1 MSLDLYRG
9 VGLALGHDGR
19 VPPRPGQETDGTCGT
34 AALAA
39 RTRRARQAG
48 MTDLPPLG
56 HGGRLTIDLAALRA
70 NWRRLS
76 HEAQCPETAA
86 VIKADAYGCG
96 IAEAGPALWR
106 EGCRTFFV
114 AHLSEGV
121 RARAALPEAA
131 IYVLN
136 GFPPGSAPAYREA
149 DLRPV
154 LGSREEVAEWAAA
167 NRAEGT
173 TRPAA
178 LHVDTG
184 MNRLGLSVAEG
195 LALAGDPVVA
205 QAGID
210 LLMSH
215 LVSAEV
221 EHDPLTDHQAAE
233 FARVRA
239 AYPGIRAS
247 LANSSGDFLASCRAD
262 LARPGYALYGGNPRP
277 GHDNPMRPVV
287 RLEATILQVREVAAG
302 ETAGYN
308 ARWTASGP
316 RRLATLSLG
325 YADGFPRASTG
336 RGEAVV
342 GGVRCPFVGNVSMD
356 LIILDVTGA
365 PAEAA
370 VRGAPATLIGDGLD
384 LDTVGRHAGTIGY
397 EILTG
402 LGRRYARV
410 YRD

>member
-1 MSLDLYRG
+1 MSESS
-9 VGLALGHDGR
+9 
-19 VPPRPGQETDGTCGT
+19 PI
-34 AALAA
+34 
-39 RTRRARQAG
+39 
-48 MTDLPPLG
+48 G
-56 HGGRLTIDLAALRA
+56 HGGRLTIDLSALRA
-70 NWRRLS
+70 NWRIL
-76 HEAQCPETAA
+76 AQAAECPETAA

-96 IAEAGPALWR
+96 IARAAPALWR

-114 AHLSEGV
+114 AHLSEGLS
-121 RARAALPEAA
+121 AREAVPDAA

-154 LGSREEVAEWAAA
+154 LGSAGEVAEWAAA
-167 NRAEGT
+167 NRDEGT
-173 TRPAA
+173 TRLAA

-195 LALAGDPVVA
+195 LALAGDPIVA
-205 QAGID
+205 EAGID

-239 AYPGIRAS
+239 AYPGLRAS

-342 GGVRCPFVGNVSMD
+342 TAIYRGMEACGQQLMDGLSALGVKHGLSMLVQGMPAIFQTFFTSAAAPRNYRDSMATDRDAMLSFHAALQEEGVRVQQGGRWFLSTAHDKPVID
-356 LIILDVTGA
+356 ETL
-365 PAEAA
+365 AA
-370 VRGAPATLIGDGLD
+370 ADRAMAKMVR
-384 LDTVGRHAGTIGY
+384 H
-397 EILTG
+397 
-402 LGRRYARV
+402 
-410 YRD
+410 

>member
-1 MSLDLYRG
+1 MSESS
-9 VGLALGHDGR
+9 
-19 VPPRPGQETDGTCGT
+19 PI
-34 AALAA
+34 
-39 RTRRARQAG
+39 
-48 MTDLPPLG
+48 G

-70 NWRRLS
+70 NWRRL
-76 HEAQCPETAA
+76 AQAAECPETAA

-96 IAEAGPALWR
+96 IARAAPALWQ

-121 RARAALPEAA
+121 SAREAVPEAA

-136 GFPPGSAPAYREA
+136 GFPPGSAPAYRAA

-154 LGSREEVAEWAAA
+154 LGSRDEIAEWAAA
-167 NRAEGT
+167 NRAEGVR
-173 TRPAA
+173 RPAA

-184 MNRLGLSVAEG
+184 MNRLGLSVPEG

-205 QAGID
+205 EAGFD

-233 FARVRA
+233 FARVRE

-247 LANSSGDFLASCRAD
+247 LANSSGDFLPSCRAD
-262 LARPGYALYGGNPRP
+262 LARPGYALYGGNPQP
-277 GHDNPMRPVV
+277 GRDNPMRPVV
-287 RLEATILQVREVAAG
+287 RLEAGILQVREVAAG
-302 ETAGYN
+302 ATAGYN
-308 ARWTASGP
+308 ARWTARGP

-356 LIILDVTGA
+356 LIILDVTEA
-365 PAEAA
+365 PHDALR
-370 VRGAPATLIGDGLD
+370 RGAPATLIGDGLD
-384 LDTVGRHAGTIGY
+384 LDMVGRHAGTIGY
-397 EILTG
+397 EILTN
-402 LGRRYARV
+402 LGRRYERV
-410 YRD
+410 YRG

>member
-1 MSLDLYRG
+1 
-9 VGLALGHDGR
+9 
-19 VPPRPGQETDGTCGT
+19 
-34 AALAA
+34 
-39 RTRRARQAG
+39 
-48 MTDLPPLG
+48 MTEPTPIG

-70 NWRRLS
+70 NWRILAKAA
-76 HEAQCPETAA
+76 ECPETAA
-86 VIKADAYGCG
+86 VIKADAYGSG
-96 IAEAGPALWR
+96 IARAAPALWA

-114 AHLSEGV
+114 AHLSEGLS
-121 RARAALPEAA
+121 ARRALPDAV

-136 GFPPGSAPAYREA
+136 GFPPGTARAYRDA

-154 LGSREEVAEWAAA
+154 LGSRDEVAEWAAA
-167 NRAEGT
+167 NREAGR
-173 TRPAA
+173 RPAA

-184 MNRLGLSVAEG
+184 MNRLGFAVPEA
-195 LALAGDPVVA
+195 LALAGDPVMA
-205 QAGID
+205 EAGFD

-221 EHDPLTDHQAAE
+221 EHDPLTDRQAAA

-239 AYPGIRAS
+239 AYPGLRAS

-277 GHDNPMRPVV
+277 GHDNPMRPVM
-287 RLEATILQVREVAAG
+287 RLEAGILQVREVEAG
-302 ETAGYN
+302 ATAGYN
-308 ARWTASGP
+308 ARWTAREP

-356 LIILDVTGA
+356 LIILDVTEA
-365 PAEAA
+365 PREALF
-370 VRGAPATLIGDGLD
+370 RGAPATLIGDGLD
-384 LDTVGRHAGTIGY
+384 LETVGRNAGTIGY

-402 LGRRYARV
+402 LGRRYERV

>member
-1 MSLDLYRG
+1 MRESS
-9 VGLALGHDGR
+9 
-19 VPPRPGQETDGTCGT
+19 PI
-34 AALAA
+34 
-39 RTRRARQAG
+39 
-48 MTDLPPLG
+48 G
-56 HGGRLTIDLAALRA
+56 HGGRLTIDLSALRA
-70 NWRRLS
+70 NWRILARAA
-76 HEAQCPETAA
+76 ECPETAA

-96 IAEAGPALWR
+96 IARAAPALWS

-114 AHLSEGV
+114 AHLSEALA
-121 RARAALPEAA
+121 ARKAVPEAA

-136 GFPPGSAPAYREA
+136 GFPPGRAPEYRA
-149 DLRPV
+149 ANLRPV
-154 LGSREEVAEWAAA
+154 LGSREEIAEWAAA
-167 NRAEGT
+167 NRADGV

-184 MNRLGLSVAEG
+184 MNRLGLSVPEG
-195 LALAGDPVVA
+195 LALAGDPVIP

-221 EHDPLTDHQAAE
+221 EHDPLTDRQAAA
-233 FARVRA
+233 FAALRA

-247 LANSSGDFLASCRAD
+247 LANSSGDFLPVCRAD

-287 RLEATILQVREVAAG
+287 RLEAGILQIREVAAG

-308 ARWTASGP
+308 ARWVAGES

-356 LIILDVTGA
+356 LIILDVTEA
-365 PAEAA
+365 PEEALR
-370 VRGAPATLIGDGLD
+370 RGAPATLIGDGLD
-384 LDTVGRHAGTIGY
+384 LETVGRNAGTIGY

-402 LGRRYARV
+402 LGRRYERV

>member
-1 MSLDLYRG
+1 MSESS
-9 VGLALGHDGR
+9 
-19 VPPRPGQETDGTCGT
+19 PI
-34 AALAA
+34 
-39 RTRRARQAG
+39 
-48 MTDLPPLG
+48 G

-70 NWRRLS
+70 NWRVL
-76 HEAQCPETAA
+76 AQAAECPETAA

-96 IAEAGPALWR
+96 IARAAPALWA

-114 AHLSEGV
+114 AHLSEALT
-121 RARAALPEAA
+121 AREAVPEAA

-136 GFPPGSAPAYREA
+136 GFPPGRAPAYRA
-149 DLRPV
+149 AALRPV
-154 LGSREEVAEWAAA
+154 LGSHDEIAEWAAA
-167 NRAEGT
+167 NRDEGVI
-173 TRPAA
+173 RPAA

-184 MNRLGLSVAEG
+184 MNRLGLSVPEG
-195 LALAGDPVVA
+195 LGLAGDPLVR

-221 EHDPLTDHQAAE
+221 EHDPLTDHQAAA
-233 FARVRA
+233 FARLRA

-247 LANSSGDFLASCRAD
+247 LANSSGDFLPSCRAD

-277 GHDNPMRPVV
+277 GRDNPMRPVV
-287 RLEATILQVREVAAG
+287 RLEAGILQIREVAAG

-308 ARWTASGP
+308 ARWTAPGP

-342 GGVRCPFVGNVSMD
+342 GGARCPFVGNVSMD

-365 PAEAA
+365 PREALF
-370 VRGAPATLIGDGLD
+370 RGAPATLIGDGLD
-384 LDTVGRHAGTIGY
+384 LDAVGRSAGTIGY
-397 EILTG
+397 EILTN
-402 LGRRYARV
+402 LGRRYERI

>member
-1 MSLDLYRG
+1 
-9 VGLALGHDGR
+9 
-19 VPPRPGQETDGTCGT
+19 
-34 AALAA
+34 
-39 RTRRARQAG
+39 
-48 MTDLPPLG
+48 MTEPTPIG

-70 NWRRLS
+70 NWRRLA
-76 HEAQCPETAA
+76 EVAECPETAA

-96 IAEAGPALWR
+96 IDRAAPALWR

-114 AHLSEGV
+114 AHLSE
-121 RARAALPEAA
+121 ARIAREAVPEAA

-136 GFPPGSAPAYREA
+136 GFPPGSAPAYRA
-149 DLRPV
+149 ANLRPV
-154 LGSREEVAEWAAA
+154 LGSRDEIAEWAAA
-167 NRAEGT
+167 NRAEGV

-195 LALAGDPVVA
+195 LALADDPVVA
-205 QAGID
+205 EAGID

-239 AYPGIRAS
+239 AYPGLRAS
-247 LANSSGDFLASCRAD
+247 LANSSGDFLPACRTD

-277 GHDNPMRPVV
+277 GRENPMRPVV
-287 RLEATILQVREVAAG
+287 RLEAGILQVREVEAG
-302 ETAGYN
+302 ATAGYN
-308 ARWTASGP
+308 ARWTAPGR

-325 YADGFPRASTG
+325 YADGYPRSATG
-336 RGEAVV
+336 RGEALVD
-342 GGVRCPFVGNVSMD
+342 GVRCPFVGTVSMD
-356 LIILDVTGA
+356 LIILDVTEV
-365 PAEAA
+365 PEAA
-370 VRGAPATLIGDGLD
+370 LRRGAPALLIGDGLD
-384 LDTVGRHAGTIGY
+384 LDTVGRNAGTIGY
-397 EILTG
+397 EILTS
-402 LGRRYARV
+402 LGRRYERV

>member
-1 MSLDLYRG
+1 MSDSC
-9 VGLALGHDGR
+9 
-19 VPPRPGQETDGTCGT
+19 PI
-34 AALAA
+34 
-39 RTRRARQAG
+39 
-48 MTDLPPLG
+48 G
-56 HGGRLTIDLAALRA
+56 HGGRLTIDLSALRA
-70 NWRRLS
+70 NWRRLAQ
-76 HEAQCPETAA
+76 EARCPETAA

-96 IAEAGPALWR
+96 IARAAPALWA

-114 AHLSEGV
+114 AHLSEALI
-121 RARAALPEAA
+121 AREAVPEAA

-136 GFPPGSAPAYREA
+136 GFPPGNAPAYREA
-149 DLRPV
+149 GLRPV

-167 NRAEGT
+167 NRREGV

-184 MNRLGLSVAEG
+184 MNRLGLSVPEG
-195 LALAGDPVVA
+195 LALAGDSIVA
-205 QAGID
+205 EAGID

-233 FARVRA
+233 FARVRE

-247 LANSSGDFLASCRAD
+247 LANSSGDFLPSCRAD

-277 GHDNPMRPVV
+277 GRDNPMRPVV
-287 RLEATILQVREVAAG
+287 RLEAGILQVREVDAG

-356 LIILDVTGA
+356 LIILDVTEA
-365 PAEAA
+365 PPEALR
-370 VRGAPATLIGDGLD
+370 RGAPATLIGDGLD
-384 LDTVGRHAGTIGY
+384 LDTVGRSAGTIGY

-402 LGRRYARV
+402 LGRRYERV
-410 YRD
+410 YHG